1 MVSAISQL
9 KIKYYAVQTED
20 KLLLS
25 GSNQKELHGT
35 DSIEGRPRRN
45 LFKGLVILKWVRKQ
59 YDQRHR
65 VKKTTKQGNRPP

>member
-1 MVSAISQL
+1 VVGAVSQL
-9 KIKYYAVQTED
+9 KIKYHAVQTEE

-25 GSNQKELHGT
+25 GSKQKELHGT

-65 VKKTTKQGNRPP
+65 EKKTRQGNRPP

>member
-1 MVSAISQL
+1 MLSAVSQL
-9 KIKYYAVQTED
+9 KIKYHEVQTEE

-25 GSNQKELHGT
+25 GSNQEELHETGST
-35 DSIEGRPRRN
+35 EGRPRRN

-65 VKKTTKQGNRPP
+65 DKRGNSLP